1 MRSLFLKIFLW
12 FWATVILTGIALVLT
27 FILQPA
33 GAPGQWHAG
42 LAETARVYGKAAV
55 SELEHGG
62 TTAVAAYLDDLDRN
76 SHLQACLFTSNKVE
90 IAGRSCATFN
100 VLLERV
106 AASDAPAF
114 AMRYGIARVGLK
126 IAGTSGTPYIFATEL
141 GAGPRAGARPNLA
154 GLALRWAVAFLV
166 SGLICYL
173 LTRHLTTPIFEL
185 RGAARQL
192 ALGQLTSRVAHGAD
206 NRHDELGELARDFN
220 AMAEHLEQLISSQ
233 RQLISDV
240 SHELRSPLARL
251 TVALD
256 LARERKGDD
265 PAFHRMEKDFE
276 RLSEMLGRLLTVARL
291 DSTSA
296 RPEMATV
303 NLSVLV
309 AEIVG
314 DAQFEARERDRN
326 VQLSNE
332 EEIHIR
338 GNGDLLRSAF
348 ENIIRNASRYTVPNS
363 TVQVR
368 LEWEP
373 GSNSAMVLLTVRDY
387 GPGVPESELT
397 NIFLPFYRVAGARDR
412 NSGGTGLGL
421 AIADRVARL
430 HGGSVMATNAA
441 GGGLEVRVRIP
452 AACT

>member
-1 MRSLFLKIFLW
+1 MRRLFLKIFLW

-27 FILQPA
+27 FILQP
-33 GAPGQWHAG
+33 GEVPGQWHAG

-55 SELEHGG
+55 SELERGG
-62 TTAVAAYLDDLDRN
+62 TTAAAAYLNDLDRN
-76 SHLQACLFTSNKVE
+76 SHLQGCLFTSNKTE

-100 VLLERV
+100 AVLERV

-114 AMRYGIARVGLK
+114 RMRYGITLVASK
-126 IAGTSGTPYIFATEL
+126 ITGASGTPYIFATEVA
-141 GAGPRAGARPNLA
+141 AGPRAGARPNLA
-154 GLALRWAVAFLV
+154 VLALHWGVAFLV

-173 LTRHLTTPIFEL
+173 LTRHLTAPIFEL
-185 RGAARQL
+185 RGAARHL
-192 ALGQLTSRVAHGAD
+192 ALGQLTSRAARGAES
-206 NRHDELGELARDFN
+206 RHDELGELARDFN

-276 RLSEMLGRLLTVARL
+276 RLSDMLGRLLTVARL
-291 DSTSA
+291 DSSAA
-296 RPEMATV
+296 RPEMETL

-309 AEIVG
+309 AEIVA
-314 DAQFEARERDRN
+314 DAEFEAREREHS
-326 VQLSNE
+326 VHLSNE
-332 EEIHIR
+332 EEIHVR
-338 GNGDLLRSAF
+338 GNEDLLRSAF
-348 ENIIRNASRYTVPNS
+348 ENIIRNAFRYTVPGS

-368 LEWEP
+368 LEREA
-373 GSNSAMVLLTVRDY
+373 GSDSETALFIVRDY
-387 GPGVPESELT
+387 GPGVPESEVT
-397 NIFLPFYRVAGARDR
+397 NIFRPFYRVAGARDR

-421 AIADRVARL
+421 AIVDRVARL
-430 HGGSVMATNAA
+430 HGGTVKATNAS
-441 GGGLEVRVRIP
+441 GGGLEVRFRIP
-452 AACT
+452 ATCT